1 MKYRTLG
8 VTVLADKK
16 IKIIRYLGFALT
28 LITMITIF
36 MFSSGNAQVSSSQSG
51 KITKTVIKVTH
62 SDFDTLAKEKQTE
75 IYNDT
80 EHIIRKL
87 AHFSIFALLGFSA
100 MTAAGTYKTGS
111 RKATAVRFAICA
123 AFCLAYAISDEFHQT
138 FVSGR
143 NGNVTDVLIDFS
155 GACIGMLISYLIIYR
170 LITLRRTA
178 GGANR

>member
-1 MKYRTLG
+1 M
-8 VTVLADKK
+8 ADKK

-28 LITMITIF
+28 IITMITIF

-51 KITKTVIKVTH
+51 KITKTVIKVTRR
-62 SDFDTLAKEKQTE
+62 DFDALAKEKQAK

-80 EHIIRKL
+80 EHVIRKL

-100 MTAAGTYKTGS
+100 MVAAGTYKIGS
-111 RKATAVRFAICA
+111 RKATAVRLALCA

-143 NGNVTDVLIDFS
+143 NGNATDVLIDFS
-155 GACIGMLISYLIIYR
+155 GACLGMLISYLIIYR
-170 LITLRRTA
+170 LITQRCAA
-178 GGANR
+178 GRKKR

>member
-28 LITMITIF
+28 IITMITIF

-51 KITKTVIKVTH
+51 KITKTVIKVTRR
-62 SDFDTLAKEKQTE
+62 DFDALAKEKQAK

-80 EHIIRKL
+80 EYVIRKL

-100 MTAAGTYKTGS
+100 MVAAGTYKIGS
-111 RKATAVRFAICA
+111 RKATAVRFALCA
-123 AFCLAYAISDEFHQT
+123 AFCFAYAISDEFHQT

-143 NGNVTDVLIDFS
+143 NGNATDVLIDFS
-155 GACIGMLISYLIIYR
+155 GACLGMLISYLIIYK
-170 LITLRRTA
+170 LITLRCA
-178 GGANR
+178 ASQENR